1 MAEIRRIAVIGGGA
15 WGTALAL
22 VAARAGREVALWA
35 RDEATV
41 DAINETRANPAY
53 LPGITFDAAFAATG
67 SLEIAVKDA
76 DAVLMV
82 TPAQTTRA
90 IATKLAPL
98 IVPQTPLVLCAKG
111 IERETGLLLSEVLKE
126 AAPKARPA
134 ALSGPSFATDVARNL
149 PTAVTIAA
157 EDAALADRLTVALAS
172 ETFRPYASADL
183 TGVQLG
189 GALKNVLAIACGVV
203 EGRGWGASAR
213 AAVTA
218 RGFQELSRLGA
229 ALGAKPQTLMGLSGL
244 GDLVLTC
251 SSAQSRNFSFGVE
264 LGRGRSLEDMS
275 RSGKLAE
282 GVFSAAIAVDLARR
296 SKVELPISATVA
308 AVLEGSL
315 DIDSALVKLMT
326 RPLRRE
332 TDPRQK
338 STNERDRSAD

>member
-1 MAEIRRIAVIGGGA
+1 MAEIQRIAVIGGGA

-22 VAARAGREVALWA
+22 VAARAGREVTLWA
-35 RDEATV
+35 REGATV
-41 DAINETRANPAY
+41 DAINDTRSNPAY
-53 LPGITFDAAFAATG
+53 LPGITFDAPFAATTG
-67 SLEIAVKDA
+67 LANAVNGA
-76 DAVLMV
+76 DAVLLV
-82 TPAQTTRA
+82 TPAQTTRT
-90 IATKLAPL
+90 IATLLAPL
-98 IVPQTPLVLCAKG
+98 VHAGAPLILCAKG
-111 IERETGLLLSEVLKE
+111 IEKETGLLLSDVLKE
-126 AAPKARPA
+126 VIPQARPA

-157 EDAALADRLTVALAS
+157 EEAALADQLTNALAS
-172 ETFRPYASADL
+172 GTFRPYASADM

-229 ALGAKPQTLMGLSGL
+229 ALGAKPRTLIGLSGL

-251 SSAQSRNFSFGVE
+251 SSAQSRNFSFGLE
-264 LGRGRSLEDMS
+264 LGQGKSLDELS

-296 SKVELPISATVA
+296 CEVELPISATVA
-308 AVLEGSL
+308 AVLEGAIDL
-315 DIDSALVKLMT
+315 DEALVKLMT

-332 TDPRQK
+332 TDLNSSP
-338 STNERDRSAD
+338 